1 MNTMIN
7 LTKKPTN
14 LFTPNPF
21 NIFKLLSYYSDIDQ
35 SNSFLKMENKP
46 VIDIIELFNMD
57 KNGNRI
63 FDYNEDTVLIR
74 EKNICLTNEE
84 KVDKKL
90 YFVKGVKLA
99 RPRNEINIM
108 YCNPLSFLYME
119 NHGASSAQLGIIII
133 FIDIIIEDFS
143 RLFSIIK
150 HDKIDEFIDGLK
162 NIDIIEVQNMA
173 KAVHDISLLIEY
185 VYESNYD
192 YGFYGQFDF
201 EKKLETQYKLNDI
214 IAARMLVIFF
224 ANHANNP
231 NFRNIIKS
239 AIASIA
245 VLDKIEDVLF
255 NNEYDIIN
263 NIENLDKPLPEDIIK
278 KLYSKIKRDED
289 IHKEYMVSN
298 DVVTDI
304 IFDVMD
310 NDFFNKGYHDQIM
323 SILSYMK
330 SKNMLIYQSL

>member
-21 NIFKLLSYYSDIDQ
+21 NIFKLLSYYSEIDQ

-46 VIDIIELFNMD
+46 IMDIVELFNMD

-90 YFVKGVKLA
+90 YFVKGVKLT
-99 RPRNEINIM
+99 RPRNEINVG
-108 YCNPLSFLYME
+108 CSNPLSFLYME
-119 NHGASSAQLGIIII
+119 NHGASSSQLGIIII

-150 HDKIDEFIDGLK
+150 HDKIDEFIDNIK
-162 NIDIIEVQNMA
+162 NSDIVEVKNMA
-173 KAVHDISLLIEY
+173 EAVHDISLLIEY
-185 VYESNYD
+185 IYESNYD
-192 YGFYGQFDF
+192 YRFYGQFDS
-201 EKKLETQYKLNDI
+201 EKKLETEYKLNDI

-224 ANHANNP
+224 ANYAHIP

-245 VLDKIEDVLF
+245 ILDKIDDVLF
-255 NNEYDIIN
+255 QNDYDIN
-263 NIENLDKPLPEDIIK
+263 ENLERLIPEDILK
-278 KLYSKIKRDED
+278 KLYSKIKKDED

-323 SILSYMK
+323 SILSYLK

>member
-21 NIFKLLSYYSDIDQ
+21 NIFKLLSYYSEIDQ

-46 VIDIIELFNMD
+46 IMDIVELFNMD

-99 RPRNEINIM
+99 RPRNEINVGC
-108 YCNPLSFLYME
+108 CNPLSFLYME
-119 NHGASSAQLGIIII
+119 NHGASSSQLGIIII

-150 HDKIDEFIDGLK
+150 HDKIDEFIDNIK
-162 NIDIIEVQNMA
+162 NREIVEVKNMA
-173 KAVHDISLLIEY
+173 EAVHDISLLIEHI
-185 VYESNYD
+185 YESNYD
-192 YGFYGQFDF
+192 YRFYGQFDS
-201 EKKLETQYKLNDI
+201 EKKLETEYKLNDI

-224 ANHANNP
+224 ANYAHIP

-245 VLDKIEDVLF
+245 VLDIVEDVIFQKDYSL
-255 NNEYDIIN
+255 NNTEELVPQ
-263 NIENLDKPLPEDIIK
+263 NILNEF
-278 KLYSKIKRDED
+278 YSKIKKDED
-289 IHKEYMVSN
+289 IYKEYMVSN

-323 SILSYMK
+323 SILSYLK
-330 SKNMLIYQSL
+330 SKNMLIYQCL

>member
-46 VIDIIELFNMD
+46 IMDIVELFNMD

-63 FDYNEDTVLIR
+63 FEYNEDTVLIR

-99 RPRNEINIM
+99 RPRNEINVG
-108 YCNPLSFLYME
+108 YCNPLSFLYMD
-119 NHGASSAQLGIIII
+119 NHGASSSQLGIIII

-150 HDKIDEFIDGLK
+150 HDKIDEFIDGIK

-173 KAVHDISLLIEY
+173 RAVHDISLLIEY
-185 VYESNYD
+185 IYESNYD
-192 YGFYGQFDF
+192 YGFYGQFDS

-214 IAARMLVIFF
+214 IAARILLLFF
-224 ANHANNP
+224 AHYAHKP

-245 VLDKIEDVLF
+245 ILDKVEDVIFQKDYRLSNTEGF
-255 NNEYDIIN
+255 V
-263 NIENLDKPLPEDIIK
+263 PEDI
-278 KLYSKIKRDED
+278 LNEFYSQLKRNED

-323 SILSYMK
+323 SILSYLK

>member
-7 LTKKPTN
+7 FTKKPTN

-46 VIDIIELFNMD
+46 IMDIVELFNMD

-99 RPRNEINIM
+99 RPRNEINVGC
-108 YCNPLSFLYME
+108 CNPLSFIYME
-119 NHGASSAQLGIIII
+119 NHGASSSQLGIIII

-150 HDKIDEFIDGLK
+150 HDKIDEFIDNIK
-162 NIDIIEVQNMA
+162 NREIVEVKNMA
-173 KAVHDISLLIEY
+173 GAVHDISLLIEY

-192 YGFYGQFDF
+192 YGFYGQFDS

-214 IAARMLVIFF
+214 IAARMLLLFF
-224 ANHANNP
+224 ANHASNP

-245 VLDKIEDVLF
+245 ILDKVEDVIFQKDYSLS
-255 NNEYDIIN
+255 
-263 NIENLDKPLPEDIIK
+263 NIEGFVPENI
-278 KLYSKIKRDED
+278 LNEFYSQLKRNED

-310 NDFFNKGYHDQIM
+310 NDFFNKGYHDQMM

>member
-7 LTKKPTN
+7 FTKKPTN

-21 NIFKLLSYYSDIDQ
+21 NIFKLLSYYSEIDQ

-46 VIDIIELFNMD
+46 IMDIVELFNMD
-57 KNGNRI
+57 KNGNHI

-99 RPRNEINIM
+99 RPRNEINIG
-108 YCNPLSFLYME
+108 CSNPLSFLYME
-119 NHGASSAQLGIIII
+119 NHGSSSAQLGIIII
-133 FIDIIIEDFS
+133 FVDIIIEDFS

-150 HDKIDEFIDGLK
+150 HDKIDEFIDNIK
-162 NIDIIEVQNMA
+162 NSDIVEVKNMA
-173 KAVHDISLLIEY
+173 EAVHDISLLIEY
-185 VYESNYD
+185 IYESNYD
-192 YGFYGQFDF
+192 YGFYGQFDS

-224 ANHANNP
+224 ANYAHIP

-245 VLDKIEDVLF
+245 ILDKIDDVLF
-255 NNEYDIIN
+255 QNDYDIN
-263 NIENLDKPLPEDIIK
+263 ENLERLIPEDILK
-278 KLYSKIKRDED
+278 KLYSKIKKDED

>member
-7 LTKKPTN
+7 FTKKPTN

-21 NIFKLLSYYSDIDQ
+21 NIFKLLSYYSEIDQ

-46 VIDIIELFNMD
+46 IMDIVELFNMD

-99 RPRNEINIM
+99 RPRNEINVG
-108 YCNPLSFLYME
+108 CSNPLSFLYME
-119 NHGASSAQLGIIII
+119 NHGSSSAQLGIIII
-133 FIDIIIEDFS
+133 FVDIIIEDFS

-150 HDKIDEFIDGLK
+150 HDKIDEFIDNIK
-162 NIDIIEVQNMA
+162 NSDIVEVKNMA
-173 KAVHDISLLIEY
+173 EAVHDISLLIEY
-185 VYESNYD
+185 IYESNYD
-192 YGFYGQFDF
+192 YGFYGQFDS

-224 ANHANNP
+224 ANYAHIP

-245 VLDKIEDVLF
+245 ILDKIDDVLF
-255 NNEYDIIN
+255 QNDYDIN
-263 NIENLDKPLPEDIIK
+263 ENLEKPLTEDILK
-278 KLYSKIKRDED
+278 KLYSKIKKDED

>member
-7 LTKKPTN
+7 FTKKPTN

-21 NIFKLLSYYSDIDQ
+21 NIFKLLSYYSEIDQ

-46 VIDIIELFNMD
+46 IMDIVELFNMD
-57 KNGNRI
+57 KNGNSI

-99 RPRNEINIM
+99 RPRNEINVG
-108 YCNPLSFLYME
+108 CSNPLSFLYME

-150 HDKIDEFIDGLK
+150 HDKIDEFIDNIK
-162 NIDIIEVQNMA
+162 NSDIVEVKNMA
-173 KAVHDISLLIEY
+173 EAVHDISLLIEY

-192 YGFYGQFDF
+192 YGFYGQFDS

-224 ANHANNP
+224 ANYAHIP

-245 VLDKIEDVLF
+245 ILDKIDDVLF
-255 NNEYDIIN
+255 QYDYDIN
-263 NIENLDKPLPEDIIK
+263 ENLDKPLTEDILK
-278 KLYSKIKRDED
+278 KLYSKIKKDED
-289 IHKEYMVSN
+289 IYKEYMVSN

>member
-7 LTKKPTN
+7 FTKKPTN

-46 VIDIIELFNMD
+46 IMDIVELFNID

-99 RPRNEINIM
+99 RPRNEINVG
-108 YCNPLSFLYME
+108 YCNPLSFLYMD
-119 NHGASSAQLGIIII
+119 NHGASSSQLGIIII

-150 HDKIDEFIDGLK
+150 HDKIDEFIDGIK

-173 KAVHDISLLIEY
+173 RAVHDISLLIEY
-185 VYESNYD
+185 IYESNYD
-192 YGFYGQFDF
+192 YGFYGQFDS

-214 IAARMLVIFF
+214 IAARMLLLFF
-224 ANHANNP
+224 ANHASNP

-239 AIASIA
+239 AIASISI
-245 VLDKIEDVLF
+245 LDKVEDVIFQKDYSL
-255 NNEYDIIN
+255 N
-263 NIENLDKPLPEDIIK
+263 NIEGFVPEDI
-278 KLYSKIKRDED
+278 LNEFYSQLKRNED

-310 NDFFNKGYHDQIM
+310 NDFFNKGYHDQMM

>member
-7 LTKKPTN
+7 FTKKPTN

-21 NIFKLLSYYSDIDQ
+21 NIFKLLSYYSEIDQ

-46 VIDIIELFNMD
+46 IMDIVELFNMD

-99 RPRNEINIM
+99 RPRNEINVG
-108 YCNPLSFLYME
+108 CSNPLSFLYME
-119 NHGASSAQLGIIII
+119 NHGASSSQLGIIII

-143 RLFSIIK
+143 RLFTIIK
-150 HDKIDEFIDGLK
+150 HDKIDEFIDHIK
-162 NIDIIEVQNMA
+162 NSDIVEVKNMA
-173 KAVHDISLLIEY
+173 EAVHDISLLIEHI
-185 VYESNYD
+185 YESNYD
-192 YGFYGQFDF
+192 YRFYGQFDS
-201 EKKLETQYKLNDI
+201 EKKLETEYKLNDI

-224 ANHANNP
+224 ANYAHIP

-245 VLDKIEDVLF
+245 VLDIVEDVIFQKDYSL
-255 NNEYDIIN
+255 NNTEELVPQ
-263 NIENLDKPLPEDIIK
+263 NILK
-278 KLYSKIKRDED
+278 KLYSKIKKDED
-289 IHKEYMVSN
+289 IYKEYMVSN

-323 SILSYMK
+323 SILSYLK
-330 SKNMLIYQSL
+330 SKNMLIYQCL

>member
-35 SNSFLKMENKP
+35 SNSFLKMENKL
-46 VIDIIELFNMD
+46 VMDIVELFNMD

-63 FDYNEDTVLIR
+63 FEYNEDTVLIR

-99 RPRNEINIM
+99 RPRNEINVG

-119 NHGASSAQLGIIII
+119 NHGAASSQLGIIII

-150 HDKIDEFIDGLK
+150 HDKIDEFIDGIK

-173 KAVHDISLLIEY
+173 RAVHDISLLIEY
-185 VYESNYD
+185 IYESNYD
-192 YGFYGQFDF
+192 YGFYGQFDS

-214 IAARMLVIFF
+214 IAARILLLFF
-224 ANHANNP
+224 AHYAHKP

-245 VLDKIEDVLF
+245 ILDKVEDVIFQKDYSL
-255 NNEYDIIN
+255 N
-263 NIENLDKPLPEDIIK
+263 NIEGFVPENI
-278 KLYSKIKRDED
+278 LNEFYSQLKRNED

-310 NDFFNKGYHDQIM
+310 NDFFNKGYHDQMM

>member
-46 VIDIIELFNMD
+46 VMDIVELFNMD
-57 KNGNRI
+57 KNGNSI

-99 RPRNEINIM
+99 RPRNEINVG
-108 YCNPLSFLYME
+108 CNPLSFLYME
-119 NHGASSAQLGIIII
+119 NHGASSSQLGIIII

-150 HDKIDEFIDGLK
+150 HDKIDEFIDGIK

-173 KAVHDISLLIEY
+173 GAVHDISLLIEY

-192 YGFYGQFDF
+192 YGFYGQFDS

-214 IAARMLVIFF
+214 IAARILLLFF
-224 ANHANNP
+224 AHYAHKP

-245 VLDKIEDVLF
+245 ILDKIEDVIFQNDYSL
-255 NNEYDIIN
+255 N
-263 NIENLDKPLPEDIIK
+263 NIEGFVPENILK
-278 KLYSKIKRDED
+278 KFYSTINKDED

-323 SILSYMK
+323 SILSYIK

>member
-35 SNSFLKMENKP
+35 SNSFLKMENKL
-46 VIDIIELFNMD
+46 VMDIVELFNMD

-63 FDYNEDTVLIR
+63 FEYNEDTVLIR

-99 RPRNEINIM
+99 RPRNEINVG

-119 NHGASSAQLGIIII
+119 NHGAASSQLGIIII

-150 HDKIDEFIDGLK
+150 HDKIDEFIDGIK

-173 KAVHDISLLIEY
+173 RAVHDISLLIEY
-185 VYESNYD
+185 IYESNYD
-192 YGFYGQFDF
+192 YGFYGQFDS

-214 IAARMLVIFF
+214 IAARILLLFF
-224 ANHANNP
+224 AHYAHKP

-245 VLDKIEDVLF
+245 ILDKVEDVIFQKDYRLSNTEGF
-255 NNEYDIIN
+255 V
-263 NIENLDKPLPEDIIK
+263 PEDI
-278 KLYSKIKRDED
+278 LNEFYSQLKRNED

-310 NDFFNKGYHDQIM
+310 NDFFNKGYHDQMM

>member
-21 NIFKLLSYYSDIDQ
+21 NIFKLLSYYSEIDQ

-46 VIDIIELFNMD
+46 IMDIVELFNMD

-99 RPRNEINIM
+99 RPRNEINVG
-108 YCNPLSFLYME
+108 CSNPLSFLYME
-119 NHGASSAQLGIIII
+119 NHGASSSQLGIIII

-143 RLFSIIK
+143 RLFTIIK
-150 HDKIDEFIDGLK
+150 HDKIDEFIDHIK
-162 NIDIIEVQNMA
+162 NSDIVEVKNMA
-173 KAVHDISLLIEY
+173 EAVHDISLLIEHI
-185 VYESNYD
+185 YESNYD
-192 YGFYGQFDF
+192 YRFYGQFDS
-201 EKKLETQYKLNDI
+201 EKKLETEYKLNDI

-224 ANHANNP
+224 ANYAHIP

-245 VLDKIEDVLF
+245 ILDIVEDVIFQKDYSL
-255 NNEYDIIN
+255 NNTEELVPQ
-263 NIENLDKPLPEDIIK
+263 NILNEF
-278 KLYSKIKRDED
+278 YSKIKKDED
-289 IHKEYMVSN
+289 IYKEYMVSN

-323 SILSYMK
+323 SILSYLK
-330 SKNMLIYQSL
+330 SKNMLIYQCL

>member
-21 NIFKLLSYYSDIDQ
+21 NIFKLLSYYSEIDQ

-46 VIDIIELFNMD
+46 IMDIVELFNMD

-99 RPRNEINIM
+99 RPRNEINVG
-108 YCNPLSFLYME
+108 CSNPLSFLYME
-119 NHGASSAQLGIIII
+119 NHGASSSQLGIIII

-143 RLFSIIK
+143 RLFTIIK
-150 HDKIDEFIDGLK
+150 HDKIDEFIDHIK
-162 NIDIIEVQNMA
+162 NSDIVEVKNMA
-173 KAVHDISLLIEY
+173 EAVHDISLLIEY
-185 VYESNYD
+185 IYESNYD
-192 YGFYGQFDF
+192 YGFYGQFDS

-224 ANHANNP
+224 ANYAHIP

-245 VLDKIEDVLF
+245 ILDIVEDVIFQKDYSL
-255 NNEYDIIN
+255 NNTEELVPQ
-263 NIENLDKPLPEDIIK
+263 NILNEF
-278 KLYSKIKRDED
+278 YSKIKKDED
-289 IHKEYMVSN
+289 IYKEYMVSN

-323 SILSYMK
+323 SILSYLK
-330 SKNMLIYQSL
+330 SKNMLIYQCL

>member
-7 LTKKPTN
+7 FTKKPTN

-21 NIFKLLSYYSDIDQ
+21 NIFKLLSYYSEIDQ

-46 VIDIIELFNMD
+46 IMDIVELFNMD

-99 RPRNEINIM
+99 RPRNEINVG
-108 YCNPLSFLYME
+108 CSNPLSFLYME
-119 NHGASSAQLGIIII
+119 NHGASSSQLGIIII

-143 RLFSIIK
+143 RLFTIIK
-150 HDKIDEFIDGLK
+150 HDKIDEFIDHIK
-162 NIDIIEVQNMA
+162 NSDIVEVKNMA
-173 KAVHDISLLIEY
+173 EAVHDISLLIEHI
-185 VYESNYD
+185 YESNYD
-192 YGFYGQFDF
+192 YRFYGQFDS
-201 EKKLETQYKLNDI
+201 EKKLETEYKLNDI

-224 ANHANNP
+224 ANYAHIP

-245 VLDKIEDVLF
+245 ILDIVEDVIFQKDYSL
-255 NNEYDIIN
+255 NNTEELVPQ
-263 NIENLDKPLPEDIIK
+263 NILNEF
-278 KLYSKIKRDED
+278 YSKIKKDED
-289 IHKEYMVSN
+289 IYKEYMVSN

-323 SILSYMK
+323 SILSYLK
-330 SKNMLIYQSL
+330 SKNMLIYQCL

>member
-7 LTKKPTN
+7 FTKKPSN

-46 VIDIIELFNMD
+46 IMDIVELFNMD

-99 RPRNEINIM
+99 RPRNEINVG

-119 NHGASSAQLGIIII
+119 NHGAASSQLGIIII

-150 HDKIDEFIDGLK
+150 HDKIDEFIDGIK

-173 KAVHDISLLIEY
+173 RAVHDISLLIEY
-185 VYESNYD
+185 IYESNYD
-192 YGFYGQFDF
+192 YGFHGQFDS

-214 IAARMLVIFF
+214 IAARILLLFF
-224 ANHANNP
+224 AHYAHKP

-245 VLDKIEDVLF
+245 ILDKVEDVIFQKDYRLSNTEGF
-255 NNEYDIIN
+255 V
-263 NIENLDKPLPEDIIK
+263 PEDI
-278 KLYSKIKRDED
+278 LNEFYSQLKRNED

-310 NDFFNKGYHDQIM
+310 NDFFNKGYHDQMM

>member
-46 VIDIIELFNMD
+46 IMDIVELFNMD

-99 RPRNEINIM
+99 RPRNEINVG
-108 YCNPLSFLYME
+108 YFNPLSFIYME
-119 NHGASSAQLGIIII
+119 NHGASSSQLGIIII

-150 HDKIDEFIDGLK
+150 HDKIDEFIDNSK
-162 NIDIIEVQNMA
+162 NREIVEVKNMA
-173 KAVHDISLLIEY
+173 EAVHDISLLIEY
-185 VYESNYD
+185 VYESTYD
-192 YGFYGQFDF
+192 YRFYGQFDS
-201 EKKLETQYKLNDI
+201 EKKLETEYKLNDI

-224 ANHANNP
+224 ANYAHIP

-245 VLDKIEDVLF
+245 ILDKVEDVIFQKDYSL
-255 NNEYDIIN
+255 N
-263 NIENLDKPLPEDIIK
+263 NIEGFVPEDI
-278 KLYSKIKRDED
+278 LNEFYSQLKRNED

-310 NDFFNKGYHDQIM
+310 NDFFNKGYHDQMM

>member
-7 LTKKPTN
+7 FTKKPTN

-21 NIFKLLSYYSDIDQ
+21 NIFKLLSYYSEIDQ

-46 VIDIIELFNMD
+46 IMDIVELFNMD

-90 YFVKGVKLA
+90 YFIKGVKLA
-99 RPRNEINIM
+99 RPRNEINVG
-108 YCNPLSFLYME
+108 CSNPLSFLYME
-119 NHGASSAQLGIIII
+119 NHGASSSQLGIIII

-150 HDKIDEFIDGLK
+150 HDKIDEFIDNIK
-162 NIDIIEVQNMA
+162 NREIVEVKNMA
-173 KAVHDISLLIEY
+173 EAVHDISLLIEY
-185 VYESNYD
+185 VYESTYD
-192 YGFYGQFDF
+192 YRFYGQFDS
-201 EKKLETQYKLNDI
+201 EKKLETEYKLNDI
-214 IAARMLVIFF
+214 IAARMLVLFF
-224 ANHANNP
+224 ANHASNP

-245 VLDKIEDVLF
+245 ILDIVEDVIFQKDYSL
-255 NNEYDIIN
+255 NNTEELVPQ
-263 NIENLDKPLPEDIIK
+263 NILNEF
-278 KLYSKIKRDED
+278 YSKIKKDED
-289 IHKEYMVSN
+289 IYKEYMVSN

-323 SILSYMK
+323 SILSYLK
-330 SKNMLIYQSL
+330 SKNMLIYQCL

>member
-7 LTKKPTN
+7 FTKKPTN

-21 NIFKLLSYYSDIDQ
+21 NIFKLLSYYSEIDQ

-46 VIDIIELFNMD
+46 IMDIVELFNMD

-99 RPRNEINIM
+99 RPRNEINVG
-108 YCNPLSFLYME
+108 CSNPLSFLYME
-119 NHGASSAQLGIIII
+119 NHGASSSQLGIIII

-143 RLFSIIK
+143 RLFTIIK
-150 HDKIDEFIDGLK
+150 HDKIDEFIDNIK
-162 NIDIIEVQNMA
+162 NSDIVEVKNMA
-173 KAVHDISLLIEY
+173 EAVHDISLLIEY
-185 VYESNYD
+185 IYESNYD
-192 YGFYGQFDF
+192 YGFYGQFDS

-214 IAARMLVIFF
+214 IAARILLLFF
-224 ANHANNP
+224 AHYAHKP

-245 VLDKIEDVLF
+245 ILDKVEDVIFQKDYRLSNTEGF
-255 NNEYDIIN
+255 V
-263 NIENLDKPLPEDIIK
+263 PEDI
-278 KLYSKIKRDED
+278 LNEFYSQLKRNED

-310 NDFFNKGYHDQIM
+310 NDFFNKGYHDQMM

>member
-46 VIDIIELFNMD
+46 VMDIVELFNMD

-63 FDYNEDTVLIR
+63 FEYNEDTVLIR

-99 RPRNEINIM
+99 RPRNEINVG
-108 YCNPLSFLYME
+108 YCNPLSFLYMD
-119 NHGASSAQLGIIII
+119 NHGASSSQLGIIII

-150 HDKIDEFIDGLK
+150 HDKIDEFIDGIK

-173 KAVHDISLLIEY
+173 RAVHDISLLIEY
-185 VYESNYD
+185 IYESNYD
-192 YGFYGQFDF
+192 YGFYGQFDS

-214 IAARMLVIFF
+214 IAARILLLFF
-224 ANHANNP
+224 VNHASNP

-245 VLDKIEDVLF
+245 ILDKVEDVIFQKDYRLSNTEGF
-255 NNEYDIIN
+255 V
-263 NIENLDKPLPEDIIK
+263 PEDI
-278 KLYSKIKRDED
+278 LNEFYSQLKRNED

>member
-7 LTKKPTN
+7 FTKKPTN

-46 VIDIIELFNMD
+46 VMDIVELFNMD

-63 FDYNEDTVLIR
+63 FEYNEDTVLIR

-99 RPRNEINIM
+99 RPRNEINVG
-108 YCNPLSFLYME
+108 YCNPLSFLYMD
-119 NHGASSAQLGIIII
+119 NHGASSSQLGIIII

-150 HDKIDEFIDGLK
+150 HDKIDEFIDGIK

-173 KAVHDISLLIEY
+173 RAVHDISLLIEY
-185 VYESNYD
+185 IYESNYD
-192 YGFYGQFDF
+192 YGFYGQFDS

-214 IAARMLVIFF
+214 IAARILLLFF
-224 ANHANNP
+224 AHYAHKP

-245 VLDKIEDVLF
+245 ILDKVEDVIFQKDYRLSNTEGF
-255 NNEYDIIN
+255 V
-263 NIENLDKPLPEDIIK
+263 PEDI
-278 KLYSKIKRDED
+278 LNEFYSQLKRNED

-310 NDFFNKGYHDQIM
+310 NDFFNKGYHDQMM

>member
-21 NIFKLLSYYSDIDQ
+21 NIFKLLSYYSEIDQ
-35 SNSFLKMENKP
+35 SNSFLRMENKP
-46 VIDIIELFNMD
+46 VIDIVELFNMD

-99 RPRNEINIM
+99 RPRNEINVG
-108 YCNPLSFLYME
+108 CSNPLSFLYME
-119 NHGASSAQLGIIII
+119 NHGSSSAQLGIIII
-133 FIDIIIEDFS
+133 FVDIIIEDFS

-150 HDKIDEFIDGLK
+150 HDKIDEFIDNIK
-162 NIDIIEVQNMA
+162 NSDIVEVKNMA
-173 KAVHDISLLIEY
+173 EAVHDISLLIEY
-185 VYESNYD
+185 IYESNYD
-192 YGFYGQFDF
+192 YGFYGQFDS

-224 ANHANNP
+224 ANYAHIP

-245 VLDKIEDVLF
+245 ILDKIDDVLF
-255 NNEYDIIN
+255 QNDYDIN
-263 NIENLDKPLPEDIIK
+263 ENLERLIPEDILK
-278 KLYSKIKRDED
+278 KLYSKIKKDED

>member
-7 LTKKPTN
+7 FTKKPSN

-46 VIDIIELFNMD
+46 VMDIVELFNMD

-63 FDYNEDTVLIR
+63 FEYNEDTVLIR

-99 RPRNEINIM
+99 RPRNEINVG
-108 YCNPLSFLYME
+108 YCNPLSFLYMD
-119 NHGASSAQLGIIII
+119 NHGASSSQLGIIII

-150 HDKIDEFIDGLK
+150 HDKIDEFIDNIK
-162 NIDIIEVQNMA
+162 NREIVEVKNMA
-173 KAVHDISLLIEY
+173 EAVHDISLLIEY
-185 VYESNYD
+185 IYETNYD
-192 YGFYGQFDF
+192 YRFYGQFDS
-201 EKKLETQYKLNDI
+201 EKKLETEYKLNDI
-214 IAARMLVIFF
+214 IAARMLVLFF
-224 ANHANNP
+224 ANHASNP

-245 VLDKIEDVLF
+245 ILDIVEDVIFQKDYSL
-255 NNEYDIIN
+255 N
-263 NIENLDKPLPEDIIK
+263 NIEGFVPEDI
-278 KLYSKIKRDED
+278 LNEFYSQLKRNED

-323 SILSYMK
+323 SILSYLK

>member
-7 LTKKPTN
+7 FTKKPTN

-21 NIFKLLSYYSDIDQ
+21 NIFKLLSYYSEIDQ

-46 VIDIIELFNMD
+46 IMDIVELFNMD

-99 RPRNEINIM
+99 RPRNEINVG
-108 YCNPLSFLYME
+108 CSNPLSFLYME
-119 NHGASSAQLGIIII
+119 NHGSSSAQLGIIII
-133 FIDIIIEDFS
+133 FVDIIIEDFS

-150 HDKIDEFIDGLK
+150 HDKIDEFIDNIK
-162 NIDIIEVQNMA
+162 NSDIVEVKNMA
-173 KAVHDISLLIEY
+173 EAVHDISLLIEY
-185 VYESNYD
+185 IYESNYD
-192 YGFYGQFDF
+192 YRFYGQFDS
-201 EKKLETQYKLNDI
+201 EKKLETEYKLNDI
-214 IAARMLVIFF
+214 IAARMLVLFF
-224 ANHANNP
+224 AHHANNP

-245 VLDKIEDVLF
+245 ILDKIDDVIFQKDYSLSNTEGLVPENILNEF
-255 NNEYDIIN
+255 YSQLKNN
-263 NIENLDKPLPEDIIK
+263 
-278 KLYSKIKRDED
+278 ED

>member
-7 LTKKPTN
+7 FTKKPTN

-21 NIFKLLSYYSDIDQ
+21 NIFKLLSYYSEIDQ

-46 VIDIIELFNMD
+46 IMDIVELFNMD

-99 RPRNEINIM
+99 RPRNEINVG
-108 YCNPLSFLYME
+108 CSNPLSFLYME
-119 NHGASSAQLGIIII
+119 NHGSSSAQLGIIII
-133 FIDIIIEDFS
+133 FVDIIIEDFS

-150 HDKIDEFIDGLK
+150 HDKIDEFIDNIK
-162 NIDIIEVQNMA
+162 NSDIVEVKNMA
-173 KAVHDISLLIEY
+173 RAVHDISLLIEY
-185 VYESNYD
+185 IYESNYD
-192 YGFYGQFDF
+192 YGFYGQFDS

-224 ANHANNP
+224 ANYAHIP

-245 VLDKIEDVLF
+245 ILDKIDDVLF
-255 NNEYDIIN
+255 QNDYDIN
-263 NIENLDKPLPEDIIK
+263 ENLEKLIPEDILK
-278 KLYSKIKRDED
+278 EFYSKLNKDED

-323 SILSYMK
+323 SILSYIK

>member
-46 VIDIIELFNMD
+46 IMDIVELFNMD

-99 RPRNEINIM
+99 RPRNEINVG
-108 YCNPLSFLYME
+108 CSNPLSFLYME
-119 NHGASSAQLGIIII
+119 NHGASSSQLGIIII

-143 RLFSIIK
+143 RLFTIIK
-150 HDKIDEFIDGLK
+150 HDKIDEFIDNIK
-162 NIDIIEVQNMA
+162 NSDIVEVKNMA
-173 KAVHDISLLIEY
+173 EAVHDISLLIEY
-185 VYESNYD
+185 IYESNYD
-192 YGFYGQFDF
+192 YRFYGQFDS
-201 EKKLETQYKLNDI
+201 EKKLETEYKLNDI

-224 ANHANNP
+224 ANYAHIP

-245 VLDKIEDVLF
+245 ILDIVEDVIFQKDYSL
-255 NNEYDIIN
+255 NNTEELVPQ
-263 NIENLDKPLPEDIIK
+263 NILNEF
-278 KLYSKIKRDED
+278 YSKIKKDED
-289 IHKEYMVSN
+289 IYKEYMVSN

-323 SILSYMK
+323 SILSYLK
-330 SKNMLIYQSL
+330 SKNMLIYQCL

>member
-7 LTKKPTN
+7 FTKKPTN

-46 VIDIIELFNMD
+46 IMDIVELFNMD

-99 RPRNEINIM
+99 RPRNEINVG
-108 YCNPLSFLYME
+108 CSNPLSFLYME
-119 NHGASSAQLGIIII
+119 NHGASSSQLGIIII

-150 HDKIDEFIDGLK
+150 HDKIDEFIDGIK

-173 KAVHDISLLIEY
+173 RAVHDISLLIEY
-185 VYESNYD
+185 IYESNYD
-192 YGFYGQFDF
+192 YGFYGQFDS

-214 IAARMLVIFF
+214 IAARILLLFF
-224 ANHANNP
+224 AHYAHKP

-245 VLDKIEDVLF
+245 ILDKVEDVIFQKDYRLSNTEGF
-255 NNEYDIIN
+255 V
-263 NIENLDKPLPEDIIK
+263 PEDI
-278 KLYSKIKRDED
+278 LNEFYSQLKRNED

>member
-21 NIFKLLSYYSDIDQ
+21 NIFKLLSYYSEIDQ

-46 VIDIIELFNMD
+46 IMDIVELFNMD

-99 RPRNEINIM
+99 RPRNEINVG

-119 NHGASSAQLGIIII
+119 NHGASSSQLGIIII

-150 HDKIDEFIDGLK
+150 HDKIDEFIDGIK

-173 KAVHDISLLIEY
+173 GAVHDISLLIEY
-185 VYESNYD
+185 IYESNYD
-192 YGFYGQFDF
+192 YGFYGQFDS

-214 IAARMLVIFF
+214 IAARILLLFF
-224 ANHANNP
+224 AHYAHKP

-245 VLDKIEDVLF
+245 ILDKVEDVIFQKDYSL
-255 NNEYDIIN
+255 N
-263 NIENLDKPLPEDIIK
+263 NIEGFVPENI
-278 KLYSKIKRDED
+278 LNEFYSQLKRNED

-310 NDFFNKGYHDQIM
+310 NDFFNKGYHDQMM

>member
-7 LTKKPTN
+7 FTKKPTN

-21 NIFKLLSYYSDIDQ
+21 NIFKLLSYYSEIDQ

-46 VIDIIELFNMD
+46 IMDIVELFNMD

-99 RPRNEINIM
+99 RPRNEINVG
-108 YCNPLSFLYME
+108 CSNPLSFLYME
-119 NHGASSAQLGIIII
+119 NHGASSSQLGIIII

-143 RLFSIIK
+143 RLFTIIK
-150 HDKIDEFIDGLK
+150 HDKIDEFIDNIK
-162 NIDIIEVQNMA
+162 NSDIVEVKNMA
-173 KAVHDISLLIEY
+173 EAVHDISLLIEY
-185 VYESNYD
+185 IYESNYD
-192 YGFYGQFDF
+192 YGFYGQFDS

-214 IAARMLVIFF
+214 IAARILLLFF
-224 ANHANNP
+224 AHYAHKP

-245 VLDKIEDVLF
+245 ILDKVEDVIFQKDYSL
-255 NNEYDIIN
+255 NNTEELVPQ
-263 NIENLDKPLPEDIIK
+263 NILNEF
-278 KLYSKIKRDED
+278 YSKIKKDED
-289 IHKEYMVSN
+289 IYKEYMVSN

-310 NDFFNKGYHDQIM
+310 NDFFNKGYHDQMM

>member
-7 LTKKPTN
+7 FTKKPTN

-21 NIFKLLSYYSDIDQ
+21 NIFKLLSYYSEIDQ

-46 VIDIIELFNMD
+46 IMDIVELFNMD

-99 RPRNEINIM
+99 RPRNEINVG
-108 YCNPLSFLYME
+108 CSNPLSFLYME
-119 NHGASSAQLGIIII
+119 NHGASSSQLGIIII

-143 RLFSIIK
+143 RLFTIIK
-150 HDKIDEFIDGLK
+150 HDKIDEFIDNIK
-162 NIDIIEVQNMA
+162 NSDIVEVKNMA
-173 KAVHDISLLIEY
+173 EAVHDISLLIEY
-185 VYESNYD
+185 IYESNYD
-192 YGFYGQFDF
+192 YRFYGQFDS
-201 EKKLETQYKLNDI
+201 EKKLETEYKLNDI

-224 ANHANNP
+224 ANYAHIP

-245 VLDKIEDVLF
+245 ILDIVEDVIFQKDYSL
-255 NNEYDIIN
+255 NNTEELVPQ
-263 NIENLDKPLPEDIIK
+263 NILNEF
-278 KLYSKIKRDED
+278 YSKIKKDED
-289 IHKEYMVSN
+289 IYKEYMVSN

-330 SKNMLIYQSL
+330 SKNMLIYQCL

>member
-46 VIDIIELFNMD
+46 IMDIVELFNMD

-99 RPRNEINIM
+99 RPRNEINVG

-119 NHGASSAQLGIIII
+119 NHGAASSQLGIIII

-150 HDKIDEFIDGLK
+150 HDKIDEFID
-162 NIDIIEVQNMA
+162 
-173 KAVHDISLLIEY
+173 
-185 VYESNYD
+185 
-192 YGFYGQFDF
+192 
-201 EKKLETQYKLNDI
+201 
-214 IAARMLVIFF
+214 
-224 ANHANNP
+224 
-231 NFRNIIKS
+231 NIIMFTHRTLQQKYFGLLLKS
-239 AIASIA
+239 IEKFAEKTHYDGRNKCSVETAK
-245 VLDKIEDVLF
+245 KIMELMKE
-255 NNEYDIIN
+255 NN
-263 NIENLDKPLPEDIIK
+263 LPTRMPLI
-278 KLYSKIKRDED
+278 
-289 IHKEYMVSN
+289 
-298 DVVTDI
+298 
-304 IFDVMD
+304 
-310 NDFFNKGYHDQIM
+310 
-323 SILSYMK
+323 
-330 SKNMLIYQSL
+330 

>member
-46 VIDIIELFNMD
+46 IMDIVELFNMD

-99 RPRNEINIM
+99 RPRNEINVG
-108 YCNPLSFLYME
+108 CSNPLSFLYME
-119 NHGASSAQLGIIII
+119 NHGASSSQLGIIII

-143 RLFSIIK
+143 RLFTIIK
-150 HDKIDEFIDGLK
+150 HDKIDEFIDNIK
-162 NIDIIEVQNMA
+162 NSDIVEVKNMA
-173 KAVHDISLLIEY
+173 EAVHDISLLIEY
-185 VYESNYD
+185 IYESNYD
-192 YGFYGQFDF
+192 YRFYGQFDS
-201 EKKLETQYKLNDI
+201 EKKLETEYKLNDI

-224 ANHANNP
+224 ANYAHIP

-245 VLDKIEDVLF
+245 ILDIVEDVIFQKDYSL
-255 NNEYDIIN
+255 NNTEELVPQ
-263 NIENLDKPLPEDIIK
+263 NILNEF
-278 KLYSKIKRDED
+278 YSKIKKDED
-289 IHKEYMVSN
+289 IYKEYMVSN

-323 SILSYMK
+323 SILSYLK

>member
-7 LTKKPTN
+7 FTKKPTN

-21 NIFKLLSYYSDIDQ
+21 NIFKLLSYYSEIDQ

-46 VIDIIELFNMD
+46 IMDIVELFNMD

-99 RPRNEINIM
+99 RPRNEINVG
-108 YCNPLSFLYME
+108 YCNPLSFLYMD
-119 NHGASSAQLGIIII
+119 NHGASSSQLGIIII

-150 HDKIDEFIDGLK
+150 HDKIDEFIDGIK

-173 KAVHDISLLIEY
+173 RAVHDISLLIEY
-185 VYESNYD
+185 IYESNYD
-192 YGFYGQFDF
+192 YGFYGQFDS

-214 IAARMLVIFF
+214 IAARILLLFF
-224 ANHANNP
+224 AHYAHKP

-245 VLDKIEDVLF
+245 ILDKVEDVIFQKDYSL
-255 NNEYDIIN
+255 N
-263 NIENLDKPLPEDIIK
+263 NIEGFVPEDI
-278 KLYSKIKRDED
+278 LNEFYSQLKRNED

-323 SILSYMK
+323 SILSYLK

>member
-46 VIDIIELFNMD
+46 IMDIVELFNMD

-99 RPRNEINIM
+99 RPRNEINVG
-108 YCNPLSFLYME
+108 CNPLSFLYME

-192 YGFYGQFDF
+192 YGFYGQFDS

-214 IAARMLVIFF
+214 IAARMLLLFF
-224 ANHANNP
+224 ANHASNP

-245 VLDKIEDVLF
+245 ILDKVEDVIFQKDYSL
-255 NNEYDIIN
+255 N
-263 NIENLDKPLPEDIIK
+263 NIEGFVPENI
-278 KLYSKIKRDED
+278 LNEFYSQLKRNED

-310 NDFFNKGYHDQIM
+310 NDFFNKGYHDQMM

>member
-7 LTKKPTN
+7 FTKKPTN

-21 NIFKLLSYYSDIDQ
+21 NIFKLLSYYSEIDQ

-46 VIDIIELFNMD
+46 IMDIVELFNMD

-99 RPRNEINIM
+99 RPRNEINVG
-108 YCNPLSFLYME
+108 CSNPLSFLYME
-119 NHGASSAQLGIIII
+119 NHGSSSAQLGIIII

-150 HDKIDEFIDGLK
+150 HDKIDEFIDNIK
-162 NIDIIEVQNMA
+162 NSDIVEVKNMA
-173 KAVHDISLLIEY
+173 EAVHDISLLIEY
-185 VYESNYD
+185 IYESNYD
-192 YGFYGQFDF
+192 YGFYGQFDS

-224 ANHANNP
+224 ANYAHIP

-245 VLDKIEDVLF
+245 ILDKIDDVLF
-255 NNEYDIIN
+255 QNDYDIN
-263 NIENLDKPLPEDIIK
+263 ENLERLIPEDILK
-278 KLYSKIKRDED
+278 KLYSKIKKDED

>member
-7 LTKKPTN
+7 FTKKPTN

-21 NIFKLLSYYSDIDQ
+21 NIFKLLSYYSEIDQ

-46 VIDIIELFNMD
+46 IMDIVELFNMD

-99 RPRNEINIM
+99 RPRNEINVG
-108 YCNPLSFLYME
+108 YFNPLSFIYME
-119 NHGASSAQLGIIII
+119 NHGASSSQLGIIII

-150 HDKIDEFIDGLK
+150 HDKIDEFIDGIK

-173 KAVHDISLLIEY
+173 RAVHDISLLIEY
-185 VYESNYD
+185 IYESNYD
-192 YGFYGQFDF
+192 YGFYGQFDS

-214 IAARMLVIFF
+214 IAARILLLFF
-224 ANHANNP
+224 AHYAHKP

-245 VLDKIEDVLF
+245 ILDKVEDVIFQKDYRLSNTEGF
-255 NNEYDIIN
+255 V
-263 NIENLDKPLPEDIIK
+263 PEDI
-278 KLYSKIKRDED
+278 LNEFYSQLKRNED

-310 NDFFNKGYHDQIM
+310 NDFFNKGYHDQMM

>member
-7 LTKKPTN
+7 FTKKPTN

-21 NIFKLLSYYSDIDQ
+21 NIFKLLSYYSEIDQ

-46 VIDIIELFNMD
+46 IMDIVELFNMD

-99 RPRNEINIM
+99 RPRNEINVG
-108 YCNPLSFLYME
+108 CSNPLSFLYME
-119 NHGASSAQLGIIII
+119 NHGASSSQLGIIII

-143 RLFSIIK
+143 RLFTIIK
-150 HDKIDEFIDGLK
+150 HDKIDEFIDHIK
-162 NIDIIEVQNMA
+162 NSDIVEVKNMA
-173 KAVHDISLLIEY
+173 EAVHDISLLIEY
-185 VYESNYD
+185 IYESNYD
-192 YGFYGQFDF
+192 YRFYGQFDS
-201 EKKLETQYKLNDI
+201 EKKLETEYKLNDI

-224 ANHANNP
+224 ANYAHIP

-245 VLDKIEDVLF
+245 ILDKVEDVIFQKDYSLS
-255 NNEYDIIN
+255 
-263 NIENLDKPLPEDIIK
+263 NIEGFVPENI
-278 KLYSKIKRDED
+278 LNEFYSQLKRNED

-310 NDFFNKGYHDQIM
+310 NDFFNKGYHDQMM